1 MHDGVQ
7 SAIYKILLILAYVH
21 VRHSPIDIL
30 CHDSFFE
37 FPVIRV
43 CSIEEHNVTLA
54 GGVEQISFRREFAS
68 IHATVRTFVSLIILK
83 IMIFPDILLPCL
95 ESDPSNI
102 SMSLSELCELLSLDA
117 TLDPPSLQALLQ

>member
-37 FPVIRV
+37 FPVVRV
-43 CSIEEHNVTLA
+43 CSIEKHNVTLA
-54 GGVEQISFRREFAS
+54 GSVEQVSFRREFAP
-68 IHATVRTFVSLIILK
+68 IHGAVRTFVSLIILK
-83 IMIFPDILLPCL
+83 IMIIPDILLPCL
-95 ESDPSNI
+95 ESDPSSI
-102 SMSLSELCELLSLDA
+102 SMSLSVLCGPLSLGA
-117 TLDPPSLQALLQ
+117 TLDLPSLQALLQ